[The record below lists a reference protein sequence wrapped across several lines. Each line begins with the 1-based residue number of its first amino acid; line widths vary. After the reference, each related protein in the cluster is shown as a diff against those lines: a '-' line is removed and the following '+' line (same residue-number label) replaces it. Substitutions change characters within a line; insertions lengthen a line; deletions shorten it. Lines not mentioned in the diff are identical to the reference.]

1 MWYYSGFDLF
11 SCDSYWNS
19 EQNISEQYGTCSKLL
34 SFTRN
39 VKGEY
44 EFFIRMK
51 GSIKTV
57 ERDFPGGPV
66 VKTLSSNTGGIGL
79 IPGQGAKITHAS
91 WPKDQDIKQK

>member
-1 MWYYSGFDLF
+1 M
-11 SCDSYWNS
+11 
-19 EQNISEQYGTCSKLL
+19 SEQYGARSKLL

-44 EFFIRMK
+44 EFFTRMK
-51 GSIKTV
+51 GTLKWLREMV
-57 ERDFPGGPV
+57 EGDFPGGPV
-66 VKTLSSNTGGIGL
+66 VKTLSSNAGGIGS

>member
-1 MWYYSGFDLF
+1 
-11 SCDSYWNS
+11 
-19 EQNISEQYGTCSKLL
+19 
-34 SFTRN
+34 
-39 VKGEY
+39 
-44 EFFIRMK
+44 MK